1 VLFVERRA
9 EKKIKRCAVNM
20 QLILQILTL
29 IESFNATT
37 AVLEACHLLTG
48 LQAAV
53 TPLGD
58 KGIPIIPGILTL
70 DMYTAAGWV
79 NVLLGVLNCLLFLPS
94 VFRERRIAA
103 REAMLHHGMESG
115 TLLQTGWYTYSARF

>member
-1 VLFVERRA
+1 MY
-9 EKKIKRCAVNM
+9 I
-20 QLILQILTL
+20 ILL
-29 IESFNATT
+29 A
-37 AVLEACHLLTG
+37 A

-58 KGIPIIPGILTL
+58 KGIPVIPGVLTL
-70 DMYTAAGWV
+70 NMYTAAGWI
-79 NVLLGVLNCLLFLPS
+79 NVLLGIFNCLLFLPS

-115 TLLQTGWYTYSARF
+115 MLFQTRCAVYKLI